1 MESTHM
7 VEESPETCM
16 AEEAQRLM
24 CMFGLSPGGMW
35 HPDTSDGTLT
45 SRAAWFFVGGQL
57 LSPDLKRP
65 RAARPNAGGSTL
77 SSSRMR
83 SSDYQYTH
91 RMSRSRAK
99 PYDKAAAKM
108 AVEED
113 VKEVPM
119 EVDLARNEAYPIC
132 S

>member
-1 MESTHM
+1 
-7 VEESPETCM
+7 
-16 AEEAQRLM
+16 
-24 CMFGLSPGGMW
+24 MFLCFLP
-35 HPDTSDGTLT
+35 
-45 SRAAWFFVGGQL
+45 
-57 LSPDLKRP
+57 
-65 RAARPNAGGSTL
+65 
-77 SSSRMR
+77 
-83 SSDYQYTH
+83 
-91 RMSRSRAK
+91 SRAK